1 MVLGFPV
8 FLCCHYVL
16 FILEVFHSPS
26 SWLPVEAGQQLKGW
40 HVSMDLGGALLLQ
53 AIPTQPSVKRF
64 HMSFP
69 YPLQHS
75 GGKEGRTDEEETQKK
90 TIQEYLTLS
99 DCI

>member
-40 HVSMDLGGALLLQ
+40 HVSMDLGGAF
-53 AIPTQPSVKRF
+53 V
-64 HMSFP
+64 M
-69 YPLQHS
+69 
-75 GGKEGRTDEEETQKK
+75 
-90 TIQEYLTLS
+90 
-99 DCI
+99 